1 MKPIGAPSSAQSTHN
16 SSSTRAA
23 SFTIGSSPWMSAS
36 VRNVCVART
45 ERSQISSSAFAVG
58 RESLADRHGHA
69 DAPPEWTIPIRFP
82 AGSSNR
88 AKWTTPGTS
97 VGGIT
102 TFPPAATT

>member
-1 MKPIGAPSSAQSTHN
+1 MKPIGAPLSAEHPQLQLDEGRVFHDREQPLDVRLSEECMRRPD
-16 SSSTRAA
+16 RAQPD
-23 SFTIGSSPWMSAS
+23 IEQR
-36 VRNVCVART
+36 V
-45 ERSQISSSAFAVG
+45 AVG